1 MGEPASVGGHDEV
14 NYRYNLDNHIL
25 PVLGQRKVREL
36 RPRLIA
42 GFLRDLSVRGRLA
55 PATVRKARTVL
66 SAVMSYAAA
75 MEYVESNPVMRVP
88 PPEAPP
94 SSRVA
99 PTIDETARILMT
111 AEERDPDFH
120 VFLWVAAE
128 EGGRRGETLGLRWG
142 DIDFDRGV
150 VTIAQTVTTGEDG
163 VAVRPRTKTGKP
175 RTIAISPV
183 SVAHLVALR
192 VRVEE
197 RLTEAAGEPM
207 SVALGD
213 LVFSG
218 GEGSRRNPLDGRPW
232 RPESTSRRFRGVKIA
247 AGVRAEIDLHGLRH
261 TMITELVGHGVD
273 PRTVMA
279 RAGHSSE
286 ATTMGVYAKVRPAV
300 DAAAAELWGRLL
312 ADKLEE
318 LKLPRRRR
326 LRPQRAAPAI
336 RCDRRCPSW
345 CRARAA
351 PREVDPYRPGASD
364 IDVSVPNVGCRST
377 PGRHRHGGR
386 PEMEDGPLVLT
397 VEEAGQLLG
406 ISRGWPTSW
415 YAEGRSRRCG
425 SGAGWSCRVDG

>member
-1 MGEPASVGGHDEV
+1 MIQKRGGKWRVVVQLPRDPVTGARRQLSGSADTERDAVRLERTFRLQAQDGVTGDITLAKLVQEWWASQPRLAATTRV
-14 NYRYNLDNHIL
+14 NYRHNLDNHIL
-25 PVLGQRKVREL
+25 PVLGAKKVREL

-42 GFLRDLSVRGRLA
+42 AFLRDLSVRGQLA

-75 MEYVESNPVMRVP
+75 MEYVETNPVMRVP

-99 PTIDETARILMT
+99 PTIEETARILMT
-111 AEERDPDFH
+111 AGELDPDFQA
-120 VFLWVAAE
+120 FLWIAAE

-150 VTIAQTVTTGEDG
+150 LTITQTVTTGEDG
-163 VAVRPRTKTGKP
+163 VAIRPRTKTGKA

-192 VRVEE
+192 SRVEE
-197 RLTEAAGEPM
+197 RL
-207 SVALGD
+207 SQVADHPATVDPGA

-232 RPESTSRRFRGVKIA
+232 RPESTSRRFREIKIA

-286 ATTMGVYAKVRPAV
+286 ATTMGIYAKVRPAV

-318 LKLPRRRR
+318 LKLTASP
-326 LRPQRAAPAI
+326 PAVTAAG
-336 RCDRRCPSW
+336 RTG
-345 CRARAA
+345 
-351 PREVDPYRPGASD
+351 DP
-364 IDVSVPNVGCRST
+364 V
-377 PGRHRHGGR
+377 
-386 PEMEDGPLVLT
+386 
-397 VEEAGQLLG
+397 AG
-406 ISRGWPTSW
+406 
-415 YAEGRSRRCG
+415 
-425 SGAGWSCRVDG
+425 